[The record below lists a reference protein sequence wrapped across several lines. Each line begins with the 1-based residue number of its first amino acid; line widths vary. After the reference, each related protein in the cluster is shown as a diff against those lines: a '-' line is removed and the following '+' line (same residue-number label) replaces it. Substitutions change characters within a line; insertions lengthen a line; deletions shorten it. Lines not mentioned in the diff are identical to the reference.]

1 MTGRTKGFA
10 YRYRHVRRYQEILNI
25 LAKNGFGFI
34 IDRLE
39 LPGQS
44 LYQRFKKEKPPQAEE
59 LANLPERITQVMK
72 ELGPTFIKLGQ
83 LFSTRPDLLSADYIK
98 EFAKLQDEVTPVPIE
113 MIKSVILEETGG
125 QIDELFA
132 EFELDALASAS
143 IGQVHRAK
151 LVTGEDVVVKIQRP
165 GIERLIKTDLEILED
180 IARFLE
186 ERTPLVE
193 NYNIT
198 DMLVEFRISI
208 LEELDF
214 SLEGRNA
221 EIFKANLQDD
231 SRVYIPKIYWE
242 YTKKRVL
249 VMEYVEGV
257 KIGGRE
263 KMIASGYDPRQI
275 AEALVEAMITQ
286 IYTDG
291 FFHSDP
297 HPGNLAVLPGNKIV
311 FMDFGQVGYLDEEI
325 REKAADMVLALLKH
339 DIDAVVKGLL
349 QIGIVCGQPN
359 MSHLRRDVSRLERKY
374 YGMSLQEVE
383 VGTSVQELMEVASR
397 YNIRIPTDFV
407 MAAKAGVTLEG
418 TIRDLV
424 PDLSLV
430 EIGKPFATKV
440 YLHRYDPRKILHK
453 TQKNSLR
460 LFSTLMHLP
469 ELFEDLIDNI
479 RSGRLALSIELK
491 DLPMAVNQLKSAV
504 NRLAVSIIFSGLLI
518 AGALMVRINPSSFI
532 IRYHIS
538 EVIFVFAFL
547 VVGLLLFTL
556 FFDHRN

>member
-113 MIKSVILEETGG
+113 MIKSVISEETGG

-231 SRVYIPKIYWE
+231 SRVYIPRIYWE

-249 VMEYVEGV
+249 VMEYVEGA

-491 DLPMAVNQLKSAV
+491 DLPMAVNQLKSAA

>member
-1 MTGRTKGFA
+1 MAGRTKGFA

-44 LYQRFKKEKPPQAEE
+44 LYQRFKKGKPPQEEE
-59 LANLPERITQVMK
+59 LANLPKRITWVMK

-83 LFSTRPDLLSADYIK
+83 LLSTRPDLLPADYIK

-113 MIKSVILEETGG
+113 QIESTVWEETGS
-125 QIDELFA
+125 QVSVLFA
-132 EFELDALASAS
+132 EFESEALASAS

-151 LVTGEDVVVKIQRP
+151 LFTGEDVVVKIQRT

-180 IARFLE
+180 IAKFLE

-221 EIFKANLQDD
+221 EIFKTNLQDD
-231 SRVYIPKIYWE
+231 SRVYIPEVYWE
-242 YTKKRVL
+242 YTKQRVL
-249 VMEYVEGV
+249 VMEYVEGK
-257 KIGGRE
+257 KISGRE
-263 KMIASGYDPRQI
+263 KMIAAGYDPRQI

-297 HPGNLAVLPGNKIV
+297 HPGNLAVLPENKIV

-349 QIGIVCGQPN
+349 QIGIVRGQPN

-374 YGMSLQEVE
+374 YGMSLQEIE
-383 VGTSVQELMEVASR
+383 VGTSIQELMEVASR
-397 YNIRIPTDFV
+397 YNIRVPTDFV

-430 EIGKPFATKV
+430 EIGRPFAAKV
-440 YLHRYDPRKILHK
+440 YLHRYDPRKIIHK
-453 TQKNSLR
+453 TQQNSFR

-469 ELFEDLIDNI
+469 ELLEDLIDNI

-491 DLPMAVNQLKSAV
+491 DLPMAINQLKSTV
-504 NRLAVSIIFSGLLI
+504 NRLAISIIFSSLLI
-518 AGALMVRINPSSFI
+518 AGALMVCINPSSFI

-538 EVIFVFAFL
+538 EIVFIFAVL
-547 VVGLLLFTL
+547 LVGLLLFTI
-556 FFDHRN
+556 FFDRRN